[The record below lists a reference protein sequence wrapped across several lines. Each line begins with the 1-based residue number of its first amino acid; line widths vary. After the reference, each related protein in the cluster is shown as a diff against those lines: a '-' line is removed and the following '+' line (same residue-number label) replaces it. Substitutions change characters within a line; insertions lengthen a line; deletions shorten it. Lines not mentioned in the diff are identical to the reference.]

1 MRKEPNKKLIGLFM
15 VSLLTLLI
23 GLIGHSLLE
32 KYMANTQKMVVLYF
46 SESIKGLN
54 IGSSVV
60 YEGVQVGKVVKI
72 EIRTNPKTLEFSIP
86 VYVQFSQDN
95 DFSHM
100 NFGDKVTRRE
110 FLEMLIKKGLRAR
123 LANQNFLTGQLMVEL
138 FMDPSAP
145 VIYHKEENV
154 KAALEIPTTLSAI
167 GNLTRDIQDLPL
179 KQIVWR
185 FDNLLSKLEQEL
197 PALISTYTNIGQIFE
212 AELPQMFEPYKQFGG
227 QLNAYLQSS
236 APQTNQSLNQFNQT
250 LKDIS
255 SASKSVQD
263 LADYLERHPDS
274 LIKGKKE

>member
-110 FLEMLIKKGLRAR
+110 FLQMLIKKGLRAR